1 MIYNVIVDIS
11 ADPIDRP
18 FYYKSNL
25 NLNIGDRVLV
35 PFGNRKIEG
44 FVLSKEENLPEVSYE
59 IKEVISKLDDF
70 SCMSHEFIELAN
82 YMNKKNIR
90 YIDSFR
96 LFMPTG
102 VRKGTARAKKVNY
115 LLFNPTHTLDSALAF
130 VLERASLQRDIIR
143 KMHDEI
149 EALESDINKEFSP
162 AAVKAL
168 LEKRILIRETRIENR
183 VPIAMK
189 REAKEV
195 TLTDDQKYVVKQI
208 LGSKKDQFLIHGV
221 TGSGKTQVYISLIE
235 HYLNKGKTAII
246 LVPEISLTPQMLGIF
261 RAKFGDKVGM
271 LHSKLNPGERHD
283 EWQRIR
289 KGEST
294 VVLGP
299 RSAIFAPIKNVGIII
314 IDEEHDQSYISESN
328 PRYFTID
335 IAKFRARYNG
345 AKLVLGS
352 ATPSVETYKLAE
364 EDGEYVLLE
373 MPKRINESELPEIEI
388 VDMRIERKQG
398 NTTLLSKPLIAAMLD
413 TLKKKE
419 QTILFLNRRGYSSY
433 ISCQDCGYIAKCP
446 SCDVSLT
453 YHKYPELL
461 SCHYCGA
468 QYKTIKK
475 CPMCGKNNLKDG
487 RIGTEQV
494 VDMIKKVFP
503 EARVLRLDN
512 DTTTKK
518 DSYSKILSAFNR
530 KEADILVG
538 TQMVVK
544 GHDFPDVTLVGIL
557 DADISLYVSNYKANE
572 KTFQLI
578 TQVAGRAGREQKKGK
593 VYLQTLNPAHPLYA
607 VACSYDYKKFYYR
620 EKNIRKQAYF
630 PPYSR
635 IIKIMCT
642 SEKEHTAVSKSRII
656 FKQVN
661 DALDGKPGVIRIKH
675 MHSSIKKLK
684 NRYQYQVMIFVFE
697 EQADEYMQT
706 IYEIVNNNSTGDA
719 SVFIEVNPQD

>member
-1 MIYNVIVDIS
+1 MI
-11 ADPIDRP
+11 
-18 FYYKSNL
+18 L
-25 NLNIGDRVLV
+25 T
-35 PFGNRKIEG
+35 
-44 FVLSKEENLPEVSYE
+44 
-59 IKEVISKLDDF
+59 
-70 SCMSHEFIELAN
+70 EF
-82 YMNKKNIR
+82 
-90 YIDSFR
+90 
-96 LFMPTG
+96 
-102 VRKGTARAKKVNY
+102 
-115 LLFNPTHTLDSALAF
+115 
-130 VLERASLQRDIIR
+130 SLQLSRR
-143 KMHDEI
+143 
-149 EALESDINKEFSP
+149 
-162 AAVKAL
+162 
-168 LEKRILIRETRIENR
+168 LEKRILIERQGLRIESLCNEKGQR
-183 VPIAMK
+183 
-189 REAKEV
+189 V

-433 ISCQDCGYIAKCP
+433 ISCQDYGYIAKCP
-446 SCDVSLT
+446 SYDVSLT

-461 SCHYCGA
+461 SCHHCGA
-468 QYKTIKK
+468 QYKTIK
-475 CPMCGKNNLKDG
+475 MSDVENNLKDG
-487 RIGTEQV
+487 RIGTEQI
-494 VDMIKKVFP
+494 VDMIKKF
-503 EARVLRLDN
+503 
-512 DTTTKK
+512 
-518 DSYSKILSAFNR
+518 S
-530 KEADILVG
+530 
-538 TQMVVK
+538 
-544 GHDFPDVTLVGIL
+544 
-557 DADISLYVSNYKANE
+557 
-572 KTFQLI
+572 
-578 TQVAGRAGREQKKGK
+578 
-593 VYLQTLNPAHPLYA
+593 
-607 VACSYDYKKFYYR
+607 
-620 EKNIRKQAYF
+620 
-630 PPYSR
+630 
-635 IIKIMCT
+635 
-642 SEKEHTAVSKSRII
+642 
-656 FKQVN
+656 
-661 DALDGKPGVIRIKH
+661 
-675 MHSSIKKLK
+675 
-684 NRYQYQVMIFVFE
+684 
-697 EQADEYMQT
+697 
-706 IYEIVNNNSTGDA
+706 
-719 SVFIEVNPQD
+719 